1 MAKEEKSKQDKP
13 EKKPA
18 PQQAQPQ
25 KREQK
30 QGPKKEGAPKD
41 APKKEAAPEL
51 PAPPARLAKI
61 YKEKVVPEL
70 MQKFGYKTVMQV
82 PRLRKITLNMGV
94 GETTTD
100 KKILD
105 NAVGDMTKIA
115 GQKPVVTKSRKSI
128 ANFKIRANFPV
139 GCMVTL
145 RGARMYEFF
154 DRLVNIAMPRIR
166 DFRGVSN
173 RAFDGRGNYNLGFK
187 EQIIFPEIDYD
198 KIDTLRGMN
207 IAITTTAKT
216 DDEARALLSAF
227 RFPFKH

>member
-1 MAKEEKSKQDKP
+1 MAKDEKSKQDKP

-18 PQQAQPQ
+18 PQQQQ
-25 KREQK
+25 QQK
-30 QGPKKEGAPKD
+30 QPKKEAAPKKE
-41 APKKEAAPEL
+41 ATPKKEAAPEL
-51 PAPPARLAKI
+51 PAPPARLAGY
-61 YKEKVVPEL
+61 YKDKVVPEL

-105 NAVGDMTKIA
+105 NALSDMTKIA

-128 ANFKIRANFPV
+128 ANFKVRANFPV

-207 IAITTTAKT
+207 IAITTTART
-216 DDEARALLSAF
+216 DDEAKALLSAF